1 MLGTVAVAGKQADG
15 SQQPPGSGQPGGQVA
30 PVPGYP
36 GYYIAT
42 PTGIYYISYAYVK
55 SMTIYFEYQ
64 KALKIILDSDNVT
77 VI

>member
-1 MLGTVAVAGKQADG
+1 MTGKQADG

-42 PTGIYYISYAYVK
+42 PTGSYNISYA
-55 SMTIYFEYQ
+55 I
-64 KALKIILDSDNVT
+64 
-77 VI
+77 

>member
-42 PTGIYYISYAYVK
+42 PTGSYNISYE
-55 SMTIYFEYQ
+55 EYDNLFCIPE
-64 KALKIILDSDNVT
+64 LKL
-77 VI
+77 

>member
-42 PTGIYYISYAYVK
+42 PTGSYNISYAYMK
-55 SMTIYFEYQ
+55 SMTIYFVYQ
-64 KALKIILDSDNVT
+64 KVLKVAFKSIFLT
-77 VI
+77 TK